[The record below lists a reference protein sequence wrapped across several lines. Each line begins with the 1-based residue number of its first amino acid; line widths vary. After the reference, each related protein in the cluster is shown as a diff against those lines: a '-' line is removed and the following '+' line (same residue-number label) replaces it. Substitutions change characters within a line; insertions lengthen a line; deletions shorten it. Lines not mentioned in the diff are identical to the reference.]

1 MTRKKKTGFNNVTK
15 RDLKKIKSV
24 INEKSGVVSKKIFE
38 VGDGN
43 VNKEK
48 RCRIL
53 KTLGKGMKAIK
64 LSHFKTKRNVRNVG

>member
-43 VNKEK
+43 